1 MKIEMTHTL
10 HRVGDRESLKKDY
23 VVYGL
28 SAQDSELTG
37 RAHEKRDTKEV
48 HTRFMEICMKHDP
61 VNAGCIYP
69 SSDPYSLTLAK
80 GNVFDEMKP
89 RMLPFTETLTVYD
102 DKEKVLAVLEDLKAA
117 DLGMSIVVSGI
128 FDEVD
133 ECCRE
138 AGLAR
143 HTVNIALGIWGRED
157 LIPERKVL
165 DVVTMC
171 GHGLVSRHLVKDFVD
186 KVRKGLLTADEAGTK
201 LGAQCVCGA
210 FNTKRAADLIREMA
224 SGGGG
229 PVK

>member
-1 MKIEMTHTL
+1 MTHTL
-10 HRVGDRESLKKDY
+10 HRVGDRESLQRDY

-37 RAHEKRDTKEV
+37 WAYEKRDTKSA
-48 HTRFMEICMKHDP
+48 HTRFMEICMAHDP

-69 SSDPYSLTLAK
+69 SSDPYSLTMAK

-89 RMLPFTETLTVYD
+89 RMLPFTETLAVYD
-102 DKEKVLAVLEDLKAA
+102 DVEKVSAVLEDLKAA

-133 ECCRE
+133 ECCKG
-138 AGLAR
+138 AGLKR

-171 GHGLVSRHLVKDFVD
+171 GHGLVSRYLVRDLVE
-186 KVRKGLLTADEAGTK
+186 KVRKRLLTADEAGTR

-210 FNTKRAADLIREMA
+210 FNTKRAVDLIREMA
-224 SGGGG
+224 SGGDGQG
-229 PVK
+229 NEDRR